1 MCGTCRAVRSGNC
14 SAERAE
20 DLCEPPDSL
29 LMRHA
34 HEAALVKTIR
44 EAKGG
49 GVRRRRCRPP
59 AVHPPGHEG
68 QNKDDRNRGYDRH
81 D

>member
-1 MCGTCRAVRSGNC
+1 
-14 SAERAE
+14 
-20 DLCEPPDSL
+20 
-29 LMRHA
+29 MRHA

-49 GVRRRRCRPP
+49 GVRRRRCCAPRRYILQ
-59 AVHPPGHEG
+59 ATKVRT
-68 QNKDDRNRGYDRH
+68 KDDRNRGYDRH